1 MKKFMLAL
9 MLMISVP
16 VMAQHHHGHGHGFR
30 HNNWH
35 GNSNWVAPAIIGG
48 VVTYVLTRPTPQPV
62 VIEQQPIILQQQTV
76 CSSWKE
82 LQQADGTILRERT
95 CYQR

>member
-9 MLMISVP
+9 MLMISGP
-16 VMAQHHHGHGHGFR
+16 VMAHHHGHGFR
-30 HNNWH
+30 HHHWH
-35 GNSNWVAPAIIGG
+35 GGVNNNWVAPAIIGG
-48 VVTYVLTRPTPQPV
+48 VVTYVLTRPAPQPV

-82 LQQADGTILRERT
+82 LQQQDGTILRERT

>member
-1 MKKFMLAL
+1 MLAL

-16 VMAQHHHGHGHGFR
+16 VMAHHHGHGFR
-30 HNNWH
+30 HHHWH
-35 GNSNWVAPAIIGG
+35 GGVNNNWVAPAIIGG
-48 VVTYVLTRPTPQPV
+48 VVTYVLTRPAPQPV

-82 LQQADGTILRERT
+82 LQQDGTILRERT

>member
-16 VMAQHHHGHGHGFR
+16 AMAQHHGHGLRHHHWHGGA
-30 HNNWH
+30 NNWM
-35 GNSNWVAPAIIGG
+35 APAIIGG

-62 VIEQQPIILQQQTV
+62 VIEQPIILQQQTV
-76 CSSWKE
+76 CSSWRE
-82 LQQADGTILRERT
+82 VQQQDGTILRERT

>member
-1 MKKFMLAL
+1 MKKFMLTL
-9 MLMISVP
+9 LLLISVP
-16 VMAQHHHGHGHGFR
+16 AMAQHHGHGLR
-30 HNNWH
+30 HHHWH
-35 GNSNWVAPAIIGG
+35 GNANNWVAPAIIGG

-82 LQQADGTILRERT
+82 VQQQDGTILRERT

>member
-16 VMAQHHHGHGHGFR
+16 AMAHHHGHGFR
-30 HNNWH
+30 HHHWH
-35 GNSNWVAPAIIGG
+35 GNANNWVAPAIMGG
-48 VVTYVLTRPTPQPV
+48 VFTYILTRPTPQPV
-62 VIEQQPIILQQQTV
+62 VIEQQPVFLQQQTV

-82 LQQADGTILRERT
+82 VQQYDGTILRERT